1 MFSPV
6 PMRQMRVVIM
16 ERDKRT
22 VLQGLGK
29 LGVMHL
35 THHSPGDKEEGSLLQ
50 PVDRT
55 VERERCRA
63 LLARINDLR
72 THLAIPQETGDAAV
86 PADVPATA
94 EAPAIGQIEAQIA
107 QYETTLASM
116 DERQRVSQTRRGQLE
131 TVIEQLSSFKDI
143 ALPFESLDSFSFLH
157 FAIGS
162 LPGTQWDALEDRLPE
177 NVVLVPLPRAM
188 NGTRA

>member
-63 LLARINDLR
+63 LLARINDVRHVERAEIRRARQRARAARRGDRAALHVDAGQKVGIDVGEPLR
-72 THLAIPQETGDAAV
+72 LMAGEAEVLAHAVDRHVDAA
-86 PADVPATA
+86 
-94 EAPAIGQIEAQIA
+94 
-107 QYETTLASM
+107 
-116 DERQRVSQTRRGQLE
+116 
-131 TVIEQLSSFKDI
+131 
-143 ALPFESLDSFSFLH
+143 
-157 FAIGS
+157 
-162 LPGTQWDALEDRLPE
+162 
-177 NVVLVPLPRAM
+177 
-188 NGTRA
+188 